1 MVVVTLNPARFFVGE
16 LVGMTPNNIKNQII
30 IMTKPEMTKPFF
42 VPHRFL
48 SNQAIFPVISDKYP
62 EKYTID
68 QPSHAINTPIMI
80 CLAIIFLEELSSG

>member
-1 MVVVTLNPARFFVGE
+1 
-16 LVGMTPNNIKNQII
+16 
-30 IMTKPEMTKPFF
+30 MTKPFF

-62 EKYTID
+62 EKYTIA